1 LQGAVDVSPTGEYYK
16 NLLDKLFDGIICV
29 DQKKKITFWNKSAE
43 KISGFSLPD
52 VIGRSICSEI
62 FTHCPENAGDCG
74 GDSCPVEQTL
84 NDGNTRE
91 GELYLVHQD
100 GHRVPINCRIEPIH
114 DSRGEI
120 TGAVQIFHD
129 NSSRIA
135 ARTVIEKLR
144 KLAMIDP
151 LTGLANR
158 RYLDKVIESKTDEM
172 KRYNLNFG
180 LVFIDIDHF
189 KRINDKYGHEIGDR
203 VLSNVAQNLST
214 VIRSSDIIGRW
225 GGEEFIAVV
234 LNLGRKELEVVA
246 DKMRKSV
253 EDMETVSDNGGP
265 VKVTISLGATLASSS
280 DGLDK
285 SGILKKADE
294 LLYASKNKGRN
305 CVTIG

>member
-1 LQGAVDVSPTGEYYK
+1 LQGAVAVSPTGDYYK
-16 NLLDKLFDGIICV
+16 NLLDKLFDGIVCV
-29 DQKKKITFWNKSAE
+29 DRKKKITFWNKSAE
-43 KISGFSLPD
+43 KISGYSFPE
-52 VIGRSICSEI
+52 VTGRSICTEI
-62 FTHCPENAGDCG
+62 FTHCPEDSQDCQG
-74 GDSCPVEQTL
+74 GSCPIEQTL

-91 GELYLVHQD
+91 GELHLVHHD

-120 TGAVQIFHD
+120 SGVVQIFHD

-144 KLAMIDP
+144 KLALIDP

-158 RYLDKVIESKTDEM
+158 RYLDKVIDSKTDEM

-189 KRINDKYGHEIGDR
+189 KRINDNYGHDIGDR
-203 VLSNVAQNLST
+203 VLSNVAQALST
-214 VIRSSDIIGRW
+214 VIRSSDLIGRW
-225 GGEEFIAVV
+225 GGEEFVAVV
-234 LNLGRKELEVVA
+234 LNLGRNELEVVA
-246 DKMRKSV
+246 DKMRRSI
-253 EDMETVSDNGGP
+253 ENMETASDNGGP
-265 VKVTISLGATLASSS
+265 VKVTISLGATLASAS